1 MLADARN
8 SLSDLQRRVDAL
20 RGSLDVPALKREI
33 EELDE
38 LSAAPK
44 FWDNQEKAQALMR
57 KRASAVEKLG
67 WIESLSK
74 DVADSSELL
83 ELGAADNDES
93 ITAEVE
99 AQIPAIEARVRTAE
113 LQRMLSGPVD
123 HANAIVSV
131 HPGTGGTEA
140 KDWAE
145 MLLRMYLRWC
155 ERRGFKTEVIDFQPG
170 DEAGIDGASFTV
182 NGPNAYGY
190 LRAEMGVH
198 RLVRIS
204 PFDGN
209 ARRQTSF
216 AAIEVTPDIEDEIDI
231 EIKDG
236 DLETTTMRAGG
247 KGGQNV
253 NKVETAVRMKHI
265 PTGIVVVCRA
275 ERSQH
280 QNRAMALKTMKSR
293 LYELEAAK
301 REAAQDRYEAAKGQ
315 IAWGSQ
321 IRSYVMQ
328 PYQLVKDYRSEHE
341 TSNVQGVLD
350 GDLDAFIEAYL
361 LKHAD
366 RSTAGQGTPPNAL
379 S

>member
-1 MLADARN
+1 
-8 SLSDLQRRVDAL
+8 
-20 RGSLDVPALKREI
+20 
-33 EELDE
+33 
-38 LSAAPK
+38 
-44 FWDNQEKAQALMR
+44 MR
-57 KRASAVEKLG
+57 KRASAVEKLS
-67 WIESLSK
+67 WIEALSK
-74 DVADSSELL
+74 DVAESSELL

-93 ITAEVE
+93 IISEVE
-99 AQIPAIEARVRTAE
+99 AQVPSLADRVRKAE

-123 HANAIVSV
+123 HANAIVSI
-131 HPGTGGTEA
+131 HPGTGGTDA
-140 KDWAE
+140 KDWGE
-145 MLLRMYLRWC
+145 MMLRMYLRWC

-182 NGPNAYGY
+182 SGPNAYGY
-190 LRAEMGVH
+190 LRSEMGVH

-231 EIKDG
+231 EIKDT

-341 TSNVQGVLD
+341 SSDVQGVLD

-361 LKHAD
+361 LKNAD
-366 RSTAGQGTPPNAL
+366 RVANTQGTPPAAL
-379 S
+379 V

>member
-1 MLADARN
+1 
-8 SLSDLQRRVDAL
+8 
-20 RGSLDVPALKREI
+20 
-33 EELDE
+33 
-38 LSAAPK
+38 
-44 FWDNQEKAQALMR
+44 MR

>member
-93 ITAEVE
+93 ITGEVE
-99 AQIPAIEARVRTAE
+99 AQIPAIERRVRTAE

-361 LKHAD
+361 LKNAD
-366 RSTAGQGTPPNAL
+366 RGTTGQGTPPNAL

>member
-1 MLADARN
+1 
-8 SLSDLQRRVDAL
+8 
-20 RGSLDVPALKREI
+20 
-33 EELDE
+33 
-38 LSAAPK
+38 
-44 FWDNQEKAQALMR
+44 MR

-67 WIESLSK
+67 WIQALSK
-74 DVADSSELL
+74 DVADASELL

-93 ITAEVE
+93 ITSEVE
-99 AQIPAIEARVRTAE
+99 AQLPAIEDRVRKAE

-123 HANAIVSV
+123 HANAIVSI
-131 HPGTGGTEA
+131 HPGTGGTDA
-140 KDWAE
+140 KDWGE
-145 MLLRMYLRWC
+145 MMLRMYLRWC

-216 AAIEVTPDIEDEIDI
+216 AAVEVTPDIEDEIDI

-253 NKVETAVRMKHI
+253 NKVETAVRMKHL

-328 PYQLVKDYRSEHE
+328 PYQLVKDYRSELE
-341 TSNVQGVLD
+341 SSDVQGVLD

-361 LKHAD
+361 LKNAD
-366 RSTAGQGTPPNAL
+366 RATSGQGTPPKAL

>member
-1 MLADARN
+1 
-8 SLSDLQRRVDAL
+8 
-20 RGSLDVPALKREI
+20 
-33 EELDE
+33 
-38 LSAAPK
+38 
-44 FWDNQEKAQALMR
+44 MR
-57 KRASAVEKLG
+57 KRASAVEKLT

-99 AQIPAIEARVRTAE
+99 AQIPAIEGRVRAAE

-341 TSNVQGVLD
+341 TSNVQAVLD
-350 GDLDAFIEAYL
+350 GDLDAFVEAYL

-366 RSTAGQGTPPNAL
+366 RGTAGQGTPPNAL

>member
-1 MLADARN
+1 
-8 SLSDLQRRVDAL
+8 
-20 RGSLDVPALKREI
+20 
-33 EELDE
+33 
-38 LSAAPK
+38 
-44 FWDNQEKAQALMR
+44 MR
-57 KRASAVEKLG
+57 KRATAVEKLS

-83 ELGAADNDES
+83 ELGALDNDES
-93 ITAEVE
+93 ITNEVE
-99 AQIPAIEARVRTAE
+99 AQIPAIEGRVRKAE

-182 NGPNAYGY
+182 SGPNAYGY

-265 PTGIVVVCRA
+265 PSGIVVVCRA

-341 TSNVQGVLD
+341 TSKVQGVLD
-350 GDLDAFIEAYL
+350 GELDAFIEAYL
-361 LKHAD
+361 LKNAD
-366 RSTAGQGTPPNAL
+366 RTATGVGTPPNAL

>member
-1 MLADARN
+1 MHAIPCPTFKGASMREGGLF
-8 SLSDLQRRVDAL
+8 
-20 RGSLDVPALKREI
+20 DVPALKREI

-57 KRASAVEKLG
+57 KRASAVEKLT

-93 ITAEVE
+93 ITSEVE
-99 AQIPAIEARVRTAE
+99 AQIPAIEGRVRAAE

-253 NKVETAVRMKHI
+253 NKVETAVRMKHL

-350 GDLDAFIEAYL
+350 GDLDAFVEAYL

-366 RSTAGQGTPPNAL
+366 RGTGGQGTPPNAL

>member
-1 MLADARN
+1 
-8 SLSDLQRRVDAL
+8 
-20 RGSLDVPALKREI
+20 
-33 EELDE
+33 
-38 LSAAPK
+38 
-44 FWDNQEKAQALMR
+44 MR
-57 KRASAVEKLG
+57 KRASAVEKVS
-67 WIESLSK
+67 WIDALSK
-74 DVADSSELL
+74 DVADAVELL
-83 ELGAADNDES
+83 ELGAADNDDG
-93 ITAEVE
+93 ITNEVE
-99 AQIPAIEARVRTAE
+99 AQVPALAERVRKVE

-123 HANAIVSV
+123 HANAIVSI
-131 HPGTGGTEA
+131 HPGTGGTDA

-145 MLLRMYLRWC
+145 MMLRMYLRWC
-155 ERRGFKTEVIDFQPG
+155 ERRGFKTEVIDFQAG

-328 PYQLVKDYRSEHE
+328 PYQLVKDYRSEYE
-341 TSNVQGVLD
+341 TSDVQGVLD
-350 GDLDAFIEAYL
+350 GDLDAFIEAFL
-361 LKHAD
+361 LKNAD
-366 RSTAGQGTPPNAL
+366 RSAGQGTPPAAL

>member
-1 MLADARN
+1 
-8 SLSDLQRRVDAL
+8 
-20 RGSLDVPALKREI
+20 
-33 EELDE
+33 
-38 LSAAPK
+38 
-44 FWDNQEKAQALMR
+44 MR
-57 KRASAVEKLG
+57 KRASAVEKLNLV
-67 WIESLSK
+67 ESLTK
-74 DVADSSELL
+74 DVTDAVELL
-83 ELGAADNDES
+83 ELGAADKDDA
-93 ITAEVE
+93 ITNEVE
-99 AQIPAIEARVRTAE
+99 AQVPALEARVRQTE

-131 HPGTGGTEA
+131 HPGAGGTES

-155 ERRGFKTEVIDFQPG
+155 ERRGFKTEVIDIQAAE
-170 DEAGIDGASFTV
+170 EAGIDGASFTV
-182 NGPNAYGY
+182 TGPNAYGY

-204 PFDGN
+204 PFDSN

-216 AAIEVTPDIEDEIDI
+216 AAVEVTPDIEDEIDI

-265 PTGIVVVCRA
+265 PSGIVVVCRA

-341 TSNVQGVLD
+341 TSDIQGVLD
-350 GDLDAFIEAYL
+350 GDLDAFIEAFL
-361 LKHAD
+361 LKNAD
-366 RSTAGQGTPPNAL
+366 RSTGQGTPPAAL